1 MYRPAPRP
9 LAIDQ
14 RRMRGSC
21 AAFVPWLFP
30 LQKQNVL
37 EFESVIEKVGNC
49 KYR

>member
-1 MYRPAPRP
+1 MA
-9 LAIDQ
+9 L
-14 RRMRGSC
+14 
-21 AAFVPWLFP
+21 P